1 MGLIPTRTF
10 PGLPDAW
17 FWQVG
22 SCICGLLLRDGSK
35 GSCLSKVPHHQK
47 KKKRKRKRKK
57 RVLKSN
63 KLKLTHL
70 TEISLCLELNMD

>member
-22 SCICGLLLRDGSK
+22 SCSRGLLPKDGSK
-35 GSCLSKVPHHQK
+35 GPCLSKVPHHQNFFFF
-47 KKKRKRKRKK
+47 
-57 RVLKSN
+57 KSN

-70 TEISLCLELNMD
+70 SEISLCLEFNMD

>member
-22 SCICGLLLRDGSK
+22 LCIRGLLPRDGSK
-35 GSCLSKVPHHQK
+35 GPCLSKVPHHQK
-47 KKKRKRKRKK
+47 KKA
-57 RVLKSN
+57 LKIN

-70 TEISLCLELNMD
+70 SEISLCLELNMD